1 MKKIFALCATIA
13 LLSGVAMVSTTS
25 VAHAQASGPFAD
37 VPTDHWAYTAVTTLQ
52 NAGIVIGYPDGT
64 YGGKRAMTRYEF
76 AEAISRLLPLIKQPD
91 LSGYA
96 TNDQLTALQDKLADQ
111 LQQNQAALDA
121 LKNLVNE
128 FTPELQQL
136 GQDVA
141 AIKTRLAALEERVAV
156 VEAEQRR
163 VKINGDINVIARSNV
178 ESSGHGLVDEDGYLL
193 GPNKSI
199 FASPNVYNDVLLSI
213 TGQVSD
219 TATAVVQIDAGN
231 YLQTIGSA
239 ESLDPTSTRYST
251 FSGAGGYDNTGSE
264 QFDIFRAYLDA
275 PVSLGPVGGAEAKV
289 GRIGEQLTPFTF
301 HAIDPDSYA
310 STPETRT
317 GDVSVDGAN
326 IDFNAGPVGVQAF
339 AGKESPI
346 SNETLA
352 AGLDYSGAR
361 SGHFLP
367 GSVGSQGGV
376 VTPVDNFVDQAA
388 GVRLTFGTP
397 DTYTI
402 GVTGL
407 LARVNTFSGISPID
421 PNRGTPYNNM
431 LVYGVDYNGLIPGFE
446 KTGITFNG
454 EFAVDATGN
463 DSRFSN
469 VNSTKGNEAIK
480 AELGYTGGPFSIKGG
495 YQEVYANYAAPGSW
509 GHVGSWIN
517 PTNIQGGLFD
527 ASYVLSPS
535 IKVVAGGQFYQG
547 QYNEGAGNPLGK
559 GDDLDSFNIGLKSAL
574 TSAYSLDLGYE
585 YVYWNLKNAQD
596 GIQNGSGAFVNGK
609 PTEQYITIGIG
620 HPINK
625 NSDVRLAYQ
634 IIDYKSDG
642 TDFLGGNI
650 GNTGNAVGGVATT
663 QFDFKF

>member
-1 MKKIFALCATIA
+1 
-13 LLSGVAMVSTTS
+13 
-25 VAHAQASGPFAD
+25 
-37 VPTDHWAYTAVTTLQ
+37 VTTLQ

-64 YGGKRAMTRYEF
+64 YGGTRAMTRYEF
-76 AEAISRLLPLIKQPD
+76 AQAISRLLPLIKQPD

-96 TNDQLTALQDKLADQ
+96 TNDQLTALQTQLSNQ
-111 LQQNQAALDA
+111 LQQNAAALDA

-141 AIKTRLAALEERVAV
+141 AIKTRLTALEERVAV

-163 VKINGDINVIARSNV
+163 VKINGDVNIIARANV
-178 ESSGHGLVDEDGYLL
+178 ESSGKGLIDEDGYLL

-219 TATAVVQIDAGN
+219 TATAVIQIDAGN

-239 ESLDPTSTRYST
+239 ESLDPSSIRYST
-251 FSGAGGYDNTGSE
+251 FNGSGGYDNNNSE
-264 QFDIFRAYLDA
+264 QFNIFRAYLDA
-275 PVSLGPVGGAEAKV
+275 PVSLGPVGGAEAKI
-289 GRIGEQLTPFTF
+289 GRIGEQLTPYTF
-301 HAIDPDSYA
+301 KAIDPDSYA
-310 STPETRT
+310 STPETST

-326 IDFNAGPVGVQAF
+326 IGFNAGPVGIQAF

-352 AGLDYSGAR
+352 AGLTYAGAR

-367 GSVGSQGGV
+367 GSVGAQGGV
-376 VTPVDNFVDQAA
+376 VTPVDAFVDQAA
-388 GVRLTFGTP
+388 GLRATFGTP

-402 GVTGL
+402 GITGL
-407 LARVNTFSGISPID
+407 LARVDTTDGGILVD
-421 PNRGTPYNNM
+421 PNRNKPYNNM
-431 LVYGVDYNGLIPGFE
+431 LVYGADYNGLIPGLE

-463 DSRFSN
+463 DSNFSN

-480 AELGYTGGPFSIKGG
+480 AELGYTQGPFEIKGG
-495 YQEVYANYAAPGSW
+495 YQEIYANYAAPGSW
-509 GHVGSWIN
+509 GHIGSWIN
-517 PTNIQGGLFD
+517 PTNIEGGLFD
-527 ASYVLSPS
+527 ASYTLSPS
-535 IKVVAGGQFYQG
+535 IKVVAGGDFYEG
-547 QYNEGAGNPLGK
+547 QANVGAASPLGK
-559 GDDLDSFNIGLKSAL
+559 NDDLDSFNIGLKSAL

-585 YVYWNLKNAQD
+585 YVYWKLQNAQD
-596 GIQNGSGAFVNGK
+596 GIQNGSGAFTTSGK

-634 IIDYKSDG
+634 IIDYKADN
-642 TDFLGGNI
+642 TDFLGGNPSS
-650 GNTGNAVGGVATT
+650 TGNAVGGVATT